1 MTSSLMNFII
11 EKYLSNFVEI
21 DTSQTKASIFSGI
34 INLQNLIIKK
44 EIFESLNLP
53 SFEVVQ
59 GYIGNM
65 TIKLKMPRFYKYP
78 ISVSIEKVFIHVR
91 QKSIDKKLKEE
102 TIKSMEDYKNKLLL
116 NEEELRQKWEKVDNE
131 EPNIF
136 LQIINDLQ
144 IEIKEVVIHYDD
156 CISYKVVPFTL
167 GIILNKVIIR
177 TSDKDFNVDENL
189 KNIHYQEI
197 NYKIFFVDN
206 FSIFLDCHENIE
218 SMNSQFLSTKML
230 NKISNVI
237 LFGQTDL
244 DDYYTYCTK
253 ELRNYSKNKNAH
265 QYILFKME
273 LKVNI
278 SMNNNYLKNKLP
290 KNTASI
296 NLPKLNIRFNLKQLK
311 TIFKVIAYYNLN
323 QLYQNGIAKEYYVK
337 KMDDEEKKNY
347 IEKYINYYKEKYYQK
362 KDYLKLPPE
371 LSEVE

>member
-21 DTSQTKASIFSGI
+21 DTSQTKDSIFSGI
-34 INLQNLIIKK
+34 INLKNLIIKK
-44 EIFESLNLP
+44 ETFESLNLP

-177 TSDKDFNVDENL
+177 TSDKDFNIDENL

-230 NKISNVI
+230 KKISNVI

-244 DDYYTYCTK
+244 DDYYNYCIK
-253 ELRNYSKNKNAH
+253 ELRNYSKT
-265 QYILFKME
+265 KM
-273 LKVNI
+273 LINI
-278 SMNNNYLKNKLP
+278 YYLKWN
-290 KNTASI
+290 
-296 NLPKLNIRFNLKQLK
+296 
-311 TIFKVIAYYNLN
+311 
-323 QLYQNGIAKEYYVK
+323 
-337 KMDDEEKKNY
+337 
-347 IEKYINYYKEKYYQK
+347 
-362 KDYLKLPPE
+362 
-371 LSEVE
+371 